1 MRFALGILIPLAAA
15 LMQGTVVPLVAIGDA
30 RPSLPI
36 LVAGS
41 WAVAAG
47 AREAVWWAFL
57 GGLATDLL
65 SGGPLGAFALASLP
79 PVAAIGVRDR
89 GLQRATP
96 VLVGALLVGI
106 AALFA
111 LLLYG
116 GIVVAAGQAIASV
129 PLAVGAAAG
138 SAVYTGVLALAIY
151 PAARLLRRV
160 TEKQGA
166 LGVW

>member
-1 MRFALGILIPLAAA
+1 MAAAAWSREGGTVRFALGVLIPLAAA

-79 PVAAIGVRDR
+79 PVAAIGDR
-89 GLQRATP
+89 KSTRLNSSH
-96 VLVGALLVGI
+96 VSI
-106 AALFA
+106 S
-111 LLLYG
+111 Y
-116 GIVVAAGQAIASV
+116 
-129 PLAVGAAAG
+129 AVFC
-138 SAVYTGVLALAIY
+138 
-151 PAARLLRRV
+151 
-160 TEKQGA
+160 
-166 LGVW
+166 